1 MDTNKAYAQLD
12 IEEVRSNKWWH
23 HRWFKIACLCF
34 IILSV
39 LTITLVLLLKFVI
52 LVPEELDSTTTT
64 TTTLSTVTTTSTST
78 STSTSTTTT
87 TTTTTPSTTTSTTTS
102 ISTTT
107 TARHSGW
114 SNTGNMTD
122 GREMHTVS
130 VLGNGKVLVTGGS
143 YANTNLN
150 TSELYDPST
159 GSWTST
165 GSMKDE
171 RAYHTAT
178 VLENGKVL
186 VAGGFNGVTILNTVQ
201 LYDPSTETWTTTH
214 NMNQAREEHTASLLA
229 DGRVLVTGGYN
240 KQVFLDHAEL
250 YDPST
255 ETWTTTGSMKARRD
269 YHSATVLANGKVLV
283 AGGFNGEIIVD
294 TAELYDPATQIW
306 TTTGNMDEVR
316 DRHTASLL
324 PNGKVLVAGGSN
336 HDNIK
341 NITTGKSTIVTSI
354 FWAFNSDYKDV
365 YNVYNGA
372 TTNGATFS
380 SSVGIT
386 GYGSALS
393 VPRTSSAYV
402 SVFSPTLSL
411 VNQSFTVAAWVY
423 PTSTMYAND
432 FPILVQCVTGA
443 DEKCFQALLRYGV
456 PLLTFYYDDCNGVAN
471 FTANKWAHVAFV
483 YDLSAKQQRIY
494 VNGYLDSA
502 HNSSGPY
509 TGLGTSGLFIGGT
522 TELNMYYDG
531 LIDEL
536 SVDTRVKSASEI
548 LDIAT
553 LVLYYSFDSNT
564 LTTDSGPNRI
574 NGTSVN
580 AASALSGRVNSA
592 ISFQGNSSY
601 FQANGLV
608 LFGTSDLPYSFSLW
622 INPGSVTSGIL
633 LFAWKNA
640 SWCLPVLGFTSAG
653 HLYTTSKTSHNSTLL
668 NSSSIIPTNV
678 WTHVA
683 HTYAPS
689 TGIRLYINGT
699 LSASSSAFNFS
710 STSSPISIAL
720 ANCVNTTLCS
730 CSTVPISMTPY
741 NGLIDEFRFYSR
753 ALSATDVSSLANP

>member
-1 MDTNKAYAQLD
+1 MRF
-12 IEEVRSNKWWH
+12 IEATTRVGIIYNVSLSNSAN
-23 HRWFKIACLCF
+23 ISMNGTSNQCLCTMLF
-34 IILSV
+34 S
-39 LTITLVLLLKFVI
+39 
-52 LVPEELDSTTTT
+52 SNG
-64 TTTLSTVTTTSTST
+64 TTLSFNYNSTSQKCTFFTNYSSAITYQMQVDPTSTFYFLQLPSSNSSSLATTTVTASTMKTTATEAVSTAVIS
-78 STSTSTTTT
+78 SLATTTVT
-87 TTTTTPSTTTSTTTS
+87 ASTMK
-102 ISTTT
+102 TT
-107 TARHSGW
+107 TAHA
-114 SNTGNMTD
+114 
-122 GREMHTVS
+122 
-130 VLGNGKVLVTGGS
+130 L
-143 YANTNLN
+143 
-150 TSELYDPST
+150 ST
-159 GSWTST
+159 AVTST
-165 GSMKDE
+165 HQT
-171 RAYHTAT
+171 Y
-178 VLENGKVL
+178 V
-186 VAGGFNGVTILNTVQ
+186 
-201 LYDPSTETWTTTH
+201 
-214 NMNQAREEHTASLLA
+214 
-229 DGRVLVTGGYN
+229 
-240 KQVFLDHAEL
+240 
-250 YDPST
+250 
-255 ETWTTTGSMKARRD
+255 
-269 YHSATVLANGKVLV
+269 
-283 AGGFNGEIIVD
+283 
-294 TAELYDPATQIW
+294 
-306 TTTGNMDEVR
+306 
-316 DRHTASLL
+316 
-324 PNGKVLVAGGSN
+324 
-336 HDNIK
+336 
-341 NITTGKSTIVTSI
+341 TTGKSTIVTSI

-411 VNQSFTVAAWVY
+411 VNQSFTVAAWIY

-456 PLLTFYYDDCNGVAN
+456 PVLTFYYDDCNGVAN

-522 TELNMYYDG
+522 TQLNMYYDG

-564 LTTDSGPNRI
+564 ITTDSGPNRI

-580 AASALSGRVNSA
+580 ATSTSSGRVNSA

-622 INPGSVTSGIL
+622 INPGSVTNGIL

-668 NSSSIIPTNV
+668 NSSLIIPTNV

-730 CSTVPISMTPY
+730 CSTVPITMTPY

-753 ALSATDVSSLANP
+753 VLSATDVSSLANP

>member
-1 MDTNKAYAQLD
+1 MRF
-12 IEEVRSNKWWH
+12 IEATTRVGIIYNASLSNSGN
-23 HRWFKIACLCF
+23 ISMNGTSNQCLCTMLF
-34 IILSV
+34 SSNGTILSFNYNSTSQKCTFFTNYSS
-39 LTITLVLLLKFVI
+39 TITYQMQVDPTSTFYFLQLPSSNSSSLATTTVTASTLKTTITEALSTVVTSSI
-52 LVPEELDSTTTT
+52 ATTTVTVSTMKTATTEALSTAVTSSLATTTVTASTMKTITTEALSTAVTSSIAATTVAASTIKTTTT
-64 TTTLSTVTTTSTST
+64 EALSTAVTSTLAITTVTAST
-78 STSTSTTTT
+78 MK
-87 TTTTTPSTTTSTTTS
+87 
-102 ISTTT
+102 TT
-107 TARHSGW
+107 TAHAL
-114 SNTGNMTD
+114 TTA
-122 GREMHTVS
+122 V
-130 VLGNGKVLVTGGS
+130 
-143 YANTNLN
+143 
-150 TSELYDPST
+150 
-159 GSWTST
+159 TST
-165 GSMKDE
+165 HQT
-171 RAYHTAT
+171 Y
-178 VLENGKVL
+178 V
-186 VAGGFNGVTILNTVQ
+186 
-201 LYDPSTETWTTTH
+201 
-214 NMNQAREEHTASLLA
+214 
-229 DGRVLVTGGYN
+229 
-240 KQVFLDHAEL
+240 
-250 YDPST
+250 
-255 ETWTTTGSMKARRD
+255 
-269 YHSATVLANGKVLV
+269 
-283 AGGFNGEIIVD
+283 
-294 TAELYDPATQIW
+294 
-306 TTTGNMDEVR
+306 
-316 DRHTASLL
+316 
-324 PNGKVLVAGGSN
+324 
-336 HDNIK
+336 
-341 NITTGKSTIVTSI
+341 TTGKSTIVTSI
-354 FWAFNSDYKDV
+354 FWAFNNDYKDV

-494 VNGYLDSA
+494 VNGYLNST

-553 LVLYYSFDSNT
+553 LVLYYSFDSST

-622 INPGSVTSGIL
+622 INPGSVTNGIL

>member
-1 MDTNKAYAQLD
+1 MRF
-12 IEEVRSNKWWH
+12 IEATTRVGIIYNASLSNSAN
-23 HRWFKIACLCF
+23 ISMNGTSNQCLCTMLF
-34 IILSV
+34 SSNGTILSFNYNSTSQKCTFFTNYSS
-39 LTITLVLLLKFVI
+39 TITYQMQVDPTSTFYFLQLPSSNSSSI
-52 LVPEELDSTTTT
+52 ATTTVT
-64 TTTLSTVTTTSTST
+64 ASTMK
-78 STSTSTTTT
+78 
-87 TTTTTPSTTTSTTTS
+87 
-102 ISTTT
+102 TT
-107 TARHSGW
+107 TAHA
-114 SNTGNMTD
+114 
-122 GREMHTVS
+122 
-130 VLGNGKVLVTGGS
+130 L
-143 YANTNLN
+143 
-150 TSELYDPST
+150 ST
-159 GSWTST
+159 AVTST
-165 GSMKDE
+165 HQT
-171 RAYHTAT
+171 Y
-178 VLENGKVL
+178 V
-186 VAGGFNGVTILNTVQ
+186 
-201 LYDPSTETWTTTH
+201 
-214 NMNQAREEHTASLLA
+214 
-229 DGRVLVTGGYN
+229 
-240 KQVFLDHAEL
+240 
-250 YDPST
+250 
-255 ETWTTTGSMKARRD
+255 
-269 YHSATVLANGKVLV
+269 
-283 AGGFNGEIIVD
+283 
-294 TAELYDPATQIW
+294 
-306 TTTGNMDEVR
+306 
-316 DRHTASLL
+316 
-324 PNGKVLVAGGSN
+324 
-336 HDNIK
+336 
-341 NITTGKSTIVTSI
+341 TTGKSTIVTSI

-443 DEKCFQALLRYGV
+443 NEKCFQALLRYGV
-456 PLLTFYYDDCNGVAN
+456 PVLTFYYDDCNGVAN

-522 TELNMYYDG
+522 TQLNMYYDG

-548 LDIAT
+548 LDLAT

-564 LTTDSGPNRI
+564 ITTDSGPNRI

-580 AASALSGRVNSA
+580 ATSTSSGRVNSA

-608 LFGTSDLPYSFSLW
+608 LFGTSNLPYSFSLW
-622 INPGSVTSGIL
+622 INPGSITNGIL
-633 LFAWKNA
+633 LFAWRNA
-640 SWCLPVLGFTSAG
+640 SWCLPILGFTSSG

>member
-1 MDTNKAYAQLD
+1 MRF
-12 IEEVRSNKWWH
+12 IEATTRVGIIYNASLSNSAN
-23 HRWFKIACLCF
+23 ISMNGTSNQCLCTMLF
-34 IILSV
+34 SSNGTILSFNYNSTSQKCTFFTNYSSIITYQMQADPTSTFYFLQLPSSNSSSLATTTV
-39 LTITLVLLLKFVI
+39 TASTIK
-52 LVPEELDSTTTT
+52 TTTT
-64 TTTLSTVTTTSTST
+64 EALSTAVTSSIATTTVAASTLKTTTTEALSTVVTSSIATTTVTVSTLK
-78 STSTSTTTT
+78 
-87 TTTTTPSTTTSTTTS
+87 
-102 ISTTT
+102 TT
-107 TARHSGW
+107 TAHAL
-114 SNTGNMTD
+114 T
-122 GREMHTVS
+122 TV
-130 VLGNGKVLVTGGS
+130 V
-143 YANTNLN
+143 
-150 TSELYDPST
+150 
-159 GSWTST
+159 TST
-165 GSMKDE
+165 HQT
-171 RAYHTAT
+171 Y
-178 VLENGKVL
+178 V
-186 VAGGFNGVTILNTVQ
+186 
-201 LYDPSTETWTTTH
+201 
-214 NMNQAREEHTASLLA
+214 
-229 DGRVLVTGGYN
+229 
-240 KQVFLDHAEL
+240 
-250 YDPST
+250 
-255 ETWTTTGSMKARRD
+255 
-269 YHSATVLANGKVLV
+269 
-283 AGGFNGEIIVD
+283 
-294 TAELYDPATQIW
+294 
-306 TTTGNMDEVR
+306 
-316 DRHTASLL
+316 
-324 PNGKVLVAGGSN
+324 
-336 HDNIK
+336 
-341 NITTGKSTIVTSI
+341 TTGKSTIVTSI

-553 LVLYYSFDSNT
+553 LVLYYSFDSST

-622 INPGSVTSGIL
+622 INPGSVTNGIL